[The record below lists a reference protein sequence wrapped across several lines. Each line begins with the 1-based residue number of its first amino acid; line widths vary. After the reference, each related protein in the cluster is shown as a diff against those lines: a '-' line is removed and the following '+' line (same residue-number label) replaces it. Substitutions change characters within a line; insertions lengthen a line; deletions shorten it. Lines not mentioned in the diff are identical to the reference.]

1 MVPPARAP
9 RGFPSQ
15 PARPLLARRRAGGA
29 LAALSTVSTLTAL
42 TALATPRA
50 TRAQGLDGYGGGPKI
65 YLSKDSSRFL
75 RVTLWSQ
82 VWTRWQQ
89 LNPGSMLNNNP
100 DTETA
105 KDLGIRRTRILMHGQ
120 ITPRI
125 LVFWII
131 GANNQT
137 FTTGGLQGG
146 DIGGGTSGIDG
157 KRPQVFVH
165 DSWAEFTI
173 NKHAQVGG
181 GILTWSGLS
190 RMTNAATLNFLMVDA
205 PIYNW
210 TTIDASDQ
218 FARTFGLYAKGTLF
232 RRMNYR
238 AILTK
243 PFAIVGGQQG
253 ATTTTA
259 SVSVRVPRPGL
270 PDTTIV
276 APVAINVGDNAATN
290 ALVATPARFNIANW
304 NPNNH
309 TLMPQLYV
317 NWDFFDVESQTL
329 PFAVGSY
336 LGTRRVFNVG
346 AGFQYHP
353 AAMRFVRPR
362 ETVTVGGVT
371 RPVSP
376 TEAPNPQPVGAG
388 TLAPGTPAA
397 SFNGDWVETPMRH
410 WAVDAFLDLPLRH
423 DGDAITAHTA
433 YYNLD
438 YGPNYVRNIGIMPVA
453 VANPATTVAGP
464 TPGTTRFQFE
474 QPSFGGGG
482 TAYPIHGTGQVWYT
496 QAGYLLPKRMTR
508 HFGRIQPTGALSVVS
523 FERLAEGY
531 VMPELGFNWIFA
543 GQNAKIQFQWRNR
556 PMYESPTATSDGNPQ
571 SAANGNTFKYPTQV
585 GMRRLRDAQGRKINR
600 QDIIVQ
606 FHVHL

>member
-1 MVPPARAP
+1 MAILPFVPLPARSRPAP
-9 RGFPSQ
+9 RAATARAALATTLLTG
-15 PARPLLARRRAGGA
+15 PALLAAP
-29 LAALSTVSTLTAL
+29 
-42 TALATPRA
+42 TALA
-50 TRAQGLDGYGGGPKI
+50 AQGLDGYGGGPKI
-65 YLSKDSSRFL
+65 YLNKDSTSFL
-75 RVTLWSQ
+75 RITLWSQ

-89 LNPGSMLNNNP
+89 MNPGTMVNGNP
-100 DTETA
+100 NTESV

-131 GANNQT
+131 GANNQA
-137 FTTGGLQGG
+137 FNSGGLQGG
-146 DIGGGTSGIDG
+146 DVGAGTSGIDG

-165 DSWAEFTI
+165 DSWGEFRVT
-173 NKHAQVGG
+173 KGPQLHVGG
-181 GILTWSGLS
+181 GLLTWSGLS

-433 YYNLD
+433 YYNMD
-438 YGPNYVRNIGIMPVA
+438 YGKNYVRNIGIMPVG
-453 VANPATTVAGP
+453 VANPGATVTEGDGRTA
-464 TPGTTRFQFE
+464 FQHA

-482 TAYPIHGTGQVWYT
+482 TAYPIHGTGHVWYT
-496 QAGYLLPKRMTR
+496 QAGYLLPRRWTR
-508 HFGRIQPTGALSVVS
+508 GLARFQPTAALSYVD
-523 FERLAEGY
+523 FERLGERY
-531 VMPELGFNWIFA
+531 LMPELGLNWILA
-543 GQNAKIQFQWRNR
+543 GQNAKVQLQWRNR
-556 PMYESPTATSDGNPQ
+556 PMYESATATTDGRPL
-571 SAANGNTFKYPTQV
+571 AAVNGNAARYPLQV
-585 GMRRLRDAQGRKINR
+585 GMRRLRDAQGNKVSR
-600 QDIIVQ
+600 QDVIMQV
-606 FHVHL
+606 HVHF

>member
-210 TTIDASDQ
+210 TTIDATDQ
-218 FARTFGLYAKGTLF
+218 FARTMGLYVKGNVLK
-232 RRMNYR
+232 RLNYR
-238 AILTK
+238 AVLTK
-243 PFAIVGGQQG
+243 PFAIVGGQQAG
-253 ATTTTA
+253 TATVALPPTA
-259 SVSVRVPRPGL
+259 GGGTITVP
-270 PDTTIV
+270 I
-276 APVAINVGDNAATN
+276 GDNAATN

-304 NPNNH
+304 SPTNN
-309 TLMPQLYV
+309 TLMPQGYAS
-317 NWDFFDVESQTL
+317 WDFFEVESQTL
-329 PFAVGSY
+329 PFTVGSY
-336 LGTRRVFNVG
+336 LGTRKVLNVG

-353 AAMRFVRPR
+353 AAMRYVRAR
-362 ETVTVGGVT
+362 DSVTVGGV
-371 RPVSP
+371 RQAVAANA
-376 TEAPNPQPVGAG
+376 APNPAPVGGAQLPAG
-388 TLAPGTPAA
+388 DARNAT
-397 SFNGDWVETPMRH
+397 FNGDWVNTPMRH
-410 WAVDAFLDLPLRH
+410 WSVDAFLDLPLHH

-531 VMPELGFNWIFA
+531 VMPELGFNWILA